1 MSNDPFLVATCREPS
16 PRHDWVNV
24 CSRTVHATE
33 RVLGVVDEQALV
45 RAFEH
50 YARILLSPYDMT
62 HVLHELTDQVVDV
75 LGIGGAGV
83 CVANDDG
90 RLLFVAATDGNVA
103 VIEEQQVVRQQGPC
117 HQAYRT
123 GESVLVPDLAADQR
137 WPAYREVALDRG
149 CLAVA
154 GLPMPV
160 HERRI
165 GALNLYCGDVHAW
178 DDRELQVAQLLA
190 NMASGYILNHAELG
204 SSRALTRQLR
214 KALDSRI
221 IVEQAKGVLSGRN
234 DIPPNEA
241 FELLRTH
248 ARTTSTRLHDVCE
261 HVVEGRLRL

>member
-1 MSNDPFLVATCREPS
+1 M
-16 PRHDWVNV
+16 
-24 CSRTVHATE
+24 
-33 RVLGVVDEQALV
+33 VDEHALV

-50 YARILLSPYDMT
+50 YARILLSTYDMT

-137 WPAYREVALDRG
+137 WPAYRELALDRG

-204 SSRALTRQLR
+204 SSRTLTRQLR
-214 KALDSRI
+214 KALDSRTVI
-221 IVEQAKGVLSGRN
+221 EQAKGILSGRHG
-234 DIPPNEA
+234 IAPGQA
-241 FELLRTH
+241 FDRLRTH
-248 ARTTSTRLHDVCE
+248 ARSTNTRLNDVCRR
-261 HVVEGRLRL
+261 VVAGDLDLTTD